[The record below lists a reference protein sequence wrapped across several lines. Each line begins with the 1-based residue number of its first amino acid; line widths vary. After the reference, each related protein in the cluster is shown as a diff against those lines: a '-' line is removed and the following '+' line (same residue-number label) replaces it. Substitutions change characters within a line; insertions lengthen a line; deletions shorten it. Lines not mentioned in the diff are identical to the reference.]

1 MPASRPDV
9 VNPDIARYIAD
20 HTTSPDAVQ
29 QSLMTATEERTG
41 GFYRMQIGGD
51 QGLLME
57 MIARAMGA
65 RDVIEIGTFTGYS
78 ALCLARGVGPQG
90 HVLCC
95 DVSEEW
101 TDIAREHWAIA
112 GLADRIELRIGA
124 ALDTLR
130 SLPAEPRFDL
140 AFIDADKTN
149 YTNYFDEI
157 VPRLRVGGLILV
169 DNTLWSGRVID
180 DSADDADTVALRAF
194 NVKVVADERVS
205 AVIVPIGDGL
215 TFLQKH

>member
-1 MPASRPDV
+1 MPATRPDV
-9 VNPDIARYIAD
+9 VAPDIARYVAD
-20 HTTSPDAVQ
+20 HSTPPDAVQ
-29 QSLMTATEERTG
+29 HALMAATEERTG
-41 GFYRMQIGGD
+41 AHYRMQIGGD

-57 MIARAMGA
+57 MVARAMGA
-65 RDVIEIGTFTGYS
+65 RQVVEIGTFTGYS
-78 ALCLARGVGPQG
+78 ALCLARGVGPDG

-101 TDIAREHWAIA
+101 TTIAREHWAAA
-112 GLADRIELRIGA
+112 GLSDRIELRIGP

-130 SLPAEPRFDL
+130 ALPTEPRFDL

-149 YTNYFDEI
+149 YTHYFDEI
-157 VPRLRVGGLILV
+157 VPRLRAGGLILV

-180 DSADDADTVALRAF
+180 SSADDADTVALRAF
-194 NVKVVADERVS
+194 NAKVVADDRVS